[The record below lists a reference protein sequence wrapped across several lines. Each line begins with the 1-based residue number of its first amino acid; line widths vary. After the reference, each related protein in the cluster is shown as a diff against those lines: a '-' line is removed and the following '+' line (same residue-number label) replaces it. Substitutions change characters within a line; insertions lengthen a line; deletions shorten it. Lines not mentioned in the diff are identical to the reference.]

1 MPLTAT
7 GSDFSPPSP
16 ATLEAEV
23 LHAMTQHIQRN
34 TTISS
39 RVSSPTTFP
48 SSPPPSSDWSWT
60 PHGAPAPAQ
69 AAAYTRRSSAS
80 EQEAGTRAQQW
91 LNPLTNRTR
100 ESIRQR
106 VGVGGGGGAGEGGA
120 EEREGEGGG
129 GEGLPLPLLV
139 RLGDRLPVEEHTP
152 MVGVVSVRAAMDA
165 VAAARVQAVP
175 RAGRPPH
182 GGHGLGPLP
191 RALALPRTLTQRV
204 RQPRHALPRAPE
216 REASEVHGQ
225 RHQPDVEEVHEH
237 VDGERPTPFAL
248 ATVQPPVEVR

>member
-1 MPLTAT
+1 
-7 GSDFSPPSP
+7 
-16 ATLEAEV
+16 
-23 LHAMTQHIQRN
+23 
-34 TTISS
+34 
-39 RVSSPTTFP
+39 
-48 SSPPPSSDWSWT
+48 
-60 PHGAPAPAQ
+60 
-69 AAAYTRRSSAS
+69 
-80 EQEAGTRAQQW
+80 
-91 LNPLTNRTR
+91 LNPLRNGTHLASPSGTAAAPWPKNWEPASWRWRRRGSGQTEGGGR
-100 ESIRQR
+100 RGESIQQR